1 MIRARYTAPEEISHK
16 LLISKTIITSPHACS
31 LYYTGVYMSVAVT
44 VGIIFWTFSYVF
56 RVANKDMT
64 YVKQLKEY
72 EDAVLRKRLE
82 ELEVLMDLL
91 TEVPLFLI

>member
-1 MIRARYTAPEEISHK
+1 MIRARYTAAEEISHK
-16 LLISKTIITSPHACS
+16 LLISKTIIITSPHACS
-31 LYYTGVYMSVAVT
+31 LHHTGVYMSVAVT

-82 ELEVLMDLL
+82 ELEVLMD
-91 TEVPLFLI
+91 FINRSA